1 MMNHGTHSYLML
13 GVVAVG
19 AVLLLTGN
27 VGGWLLLL
35 WPVAC
40 MAMMVWMMWGMR
52 GMGAAAPAPTPAEHA
67 HEDGLVHAHR

>member
-1 MMNHGTHSYLML
+1 MMNHGKHSYLMV

-27 VGGWLLLL
+27 IGGWLFLL

-52 GMGAAAPAPTPAEHA
+52 GMGAAPAPVPAEHT
-67 HEDGLVHAHR
+67 HDDGVTHGHR